1 MNKHRSIDPVIE
13 HQLRQIAADIDKTAL
28 GLANI
33 MHQLCDVFISL
44 GINNKEPVELETLL
58 RDLF

>member
-1 MNKHRSIDPVIE
+1 MNKHRSIDPVME
-13 HQLRQIAADIDKTAL
+13 HQLRQIAAEIDKTAL
-28 GLANI
+28 SLCSI

-44 GINNKEPVELETLL
+44 GIDSKEPVDLETLL

>member
-1 MNKHRSIDPVIE
+1 ME
-13 HQLRQIAADIDKTAL
+13 HQLRQIAAEIDKTAL
-28 GLANI
+28 SLCSI

-44 GINNKEPVELETLL
+44 GIDSKEPVDLETLL